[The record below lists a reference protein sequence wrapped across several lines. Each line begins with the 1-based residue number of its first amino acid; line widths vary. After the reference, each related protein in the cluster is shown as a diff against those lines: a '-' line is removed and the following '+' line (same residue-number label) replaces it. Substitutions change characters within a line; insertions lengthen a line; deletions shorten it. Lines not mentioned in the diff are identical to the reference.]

1 MHSALIDRVQKAVP
15 IVFNLSPEV
24 FKPSYKREKVPE
36 LAQLSKFDPS
46 SKRLAT
52 LPPVLFPIKVQEKG
66 RKGYEPK
73 LFQGPEAFRV
83 SRGI

>member
-1 MHSALIDRVQKAVP
+1 MRSALINRVRKAAP

-24 FKPSYKREKVPE
+24 FKPSYKQEKVPE

-52 LPPVLFPIKVQEKG
+52 LPPVLFPIKVRVKG
-66 RKGYEPK
+66 HKGYETK
-73 LFQGPEAFRV
+73 LFQGPEVFRV
-83 SRGI
+83 SI